1 MSKLIIREAQRGDG
15 VARARIH
22 GDMGA
27 YYADLAPD
35 HFQMPELDGLA
46 DVLDEEAGD
55 SDDQALSL
63 VAEVDGEAVG
73 ALRARLI
80 AAEDGAEYQITP
92 DSGRLRLR
100 VEYVATAEPH
110 RRSGVGTHLV
120 EAAEAWGRA
129 KGATVAETWTYHDSP
144 LSLPF
149 WKHRMGYEARSV
161 NLRKPL

>member
-1 MSKLIIREAQRGDG
+1 VSKLIIREAQQGDG
-15 VARARIH
+15 VARVRIH

-63 VAEVDGEAVG
+63 VAEVDGEAVS

-80 AAEDGAEYQITP
+80 AALPRTAPNIRSLLTPAASGSGSVWNTSRRPSRIARPVWAPISSRRRKPGGALREP
-92 DSGRLRLR
+92 PSRRPGRTT
-100 VEYVATAEPH
+100 TA
-110 RRSGVGTHLV
+110 RSRCRSGST
-120 EAAEAWGRA
+120 EWATKRA
-129 KGATVAETWTYHDSP
+129 
-144 LSLPF
+144 L
-149 WKHRMGYEARSV
+149 
-161 NLRKPL
+161 